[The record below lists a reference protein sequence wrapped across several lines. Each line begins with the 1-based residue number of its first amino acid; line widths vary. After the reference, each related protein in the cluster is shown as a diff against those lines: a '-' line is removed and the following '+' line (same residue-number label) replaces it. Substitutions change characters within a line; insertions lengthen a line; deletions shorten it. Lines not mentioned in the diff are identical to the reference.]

1 MPGVI
6 LVGLPGV
13 GNSTAGRQVAQKLDR
28 SFHDTDDVLHGR
40 FGLSSADMIRTVG
53 VDVFRH
59 REFEVLRDLVA
70 TNDVIATGG
79 GIVTTRPAREL
90 LRATGRVIWLDSP
103 PSLLRDRVATG
114 DRPLLGDD
122 AAQRLVEL
130 DLERRPFYQEVAS
143 AVVDAT
149 RPLTNVVSL
158 IVEIVREWEACA

>member
-13 GNSTAGRQVAQKLDR
+13 GKSTAGRQVAQKLDR

-79 GIVTTRPAREL
+79 GIVTKFD
-90 LRATGRVIWLDSP
+90 IS
-103 PSLLRDRVATG
+103 
-114 DRPLLGDD
+114 
-122 AAQRLVEL
+122 AAFDGMVEGSISIEGNGTL
-130 DLERRPFYQEVAS
+130 S
-143 AVVDAT
+143 T
-149 RPLTNVVSL
+149 LTV
-158 IVEIVREWEACA
+158 